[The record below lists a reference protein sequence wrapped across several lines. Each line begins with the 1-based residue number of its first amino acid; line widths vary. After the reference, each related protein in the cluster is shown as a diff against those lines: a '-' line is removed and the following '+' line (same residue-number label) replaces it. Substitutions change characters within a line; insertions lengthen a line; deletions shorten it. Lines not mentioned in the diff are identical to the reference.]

1 MNDSP
6 QAGGTDMDTRGEN
19 YCPCA
24 RDECDCGRTPVDPE
38 WLARQTPID
47 PIPPMYGRPHIVE
60 TDDHTGKPVAMVL
73 QDAPIKP
80 GMTRGDVIRASL
92 RLREIED
99 GLFALSVELDD
110 LGLHASY
117 MRLNVAGDHITD
129 VAEQLARAVRVE
141 ADDQQ
146 NGEGRE

>member
-1 MNDSP
+1 MEL
-6 QAGGTDMDTRGEN
+6 AMDTRSED

-38 WLARQTPID
+38 CLARQTPID
-47 PIPPMYGRPHIVE
+47 PIPPMYGKPHIVE
-60 TDDHTGKPVAMVL
+60 IDDPTGKPVAMVL

-99 GLFALSVELDD
+99 GLFALSVELHD

-117 MRLNVAGDHITD
+117 MRLNTAGDHIAD
-129 VAEQLARAVRVE
+129 VAGQLARAARVE

-146 NGEGRE
+146 NAGRRA